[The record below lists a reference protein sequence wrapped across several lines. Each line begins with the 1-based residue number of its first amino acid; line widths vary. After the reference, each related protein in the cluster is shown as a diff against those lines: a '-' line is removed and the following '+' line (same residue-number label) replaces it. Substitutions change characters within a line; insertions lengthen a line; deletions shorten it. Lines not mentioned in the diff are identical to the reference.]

1 VLEPGCGPGFLAEQ
15 LLQNGKI
22 SRYTL
27 VDFSPHMLELSR
39 ERLAG
44 FKDRT
49 VFFQRDFKKKSWT
62 AAIPADFDLVT
73 GKTGASVIQASSDVV
88 RVAVQGIVEVGGDV
102 GLGAKGI
109 IIGVLRGTKQTGTE
123 AFETISAT
131 AGAVVKGT
139 SEVAGD
145 VGRAAKGAVEG
156 AIAGAKEL
164 SVDATEAAS
173 AAATGAVKAAGE
185 IGSGVAE
192 QVRNAVTG
200 TIAGVK
206 VVLKEPFK
214 K

>member
-1 VLEPGCGPGFLAEQ
+1 
-15 LLQNGKI
+15 
-22 SRYTL
+22 
-27 VDFSPHMLELSR
+27 M
-39 ERLAG
+39 
-44 FKDRT
+44 
-49 VFFQRDFKKKSWT
+49 
-62 AAIPADFDLVT
+62 
-73 GKTGASVIQASSDVV
+73 
-88 RVAVQGIVEVGGDV
+88 
-102 GLGAKGI
+102 
-109 IIGVLRGTKQTGTE
+109 GVLRGTKETGTE
-123 AFETISAT
+123 AFETISVT

-145 VGRAAKGAVEG
+145 VAMAAKGAVEG